1 MPKNLKPNHFE
12 RAGIYVDG
20 QRSGFRFNKPY
31 QASFMS
37 GMLVPFGDPIPVF
50 PGVKLDLN
58 LNATIRTNT
67 MVVPPLDG
75 IYIDFFSVWIP
86 HRIVFNHMPQFLG
99 ENDTTAW
106 TQSSTF
112 VYPSCTLSQLN
123 DSLTGYLANQAVDM
137 ADVSAANLFL
147 APHYGLFYN
156 VDLNTAGL
164 PAGSLSINILPMRG
178 YYMAWNHLFRDENYQ
193 RPVLF
198 DKGDT
203 GTTGEFGYFLRN
215 YAVGGNGN
223 ITSILGN
230 SLGDGLTYEEACLM
244 PVNKLH
250 DAFTSVLPEPQFGDA
265 VQLALAGEAPINAGD
280 DLTAFYQTSSG
291 QTNYLKFG
299 NASGGDLPSGNYLGA
314 NPVGAFASA
323 NSAGTVS
330 AYIGSTNL
338 YADLSNATAATINT
352 LRTSVMY
359 QRYLEALARGGRR
372 VPEYYDSIYSVRNTA
387 AARDYPELIARSRYM
402 LGVNQVV
409 ATADSSGNDWSS
421 HLGDTGAFSLTN
433 LRGIPCCEKDFTE
446 FGYLHIFYC
455 VRTANRYSQMI
466 QPHFLKSSLLDE
478 YNPFFDHIGDV
489 GIPNTTVNVL
499 ANTSGNF
506 GYQEA
511 WWDERTQLGMSVGA
525 LNKVYGSLKYWVLGE
540 VFDGTLTTCTPSYLT
555 FDPAIFD
562 DLFVSAYYAYPQFL
576 MDGLIYGKKVARMSQ
591 HSIPGIVGRI

>member
-12 RAGIYVDG
+12 RAGIYVEG

-31 QASFMS
+31 QGSFMS

-75 IYIDFFSVWIP
+75 IYVDFFCVWVP
-86 HRIVFNHMPQFLG
+86 HRIVWTHMAQFLG

-106 TQSSTF
+106 TQSSTY
-112 VYPSCTLSQLN
+112 VYPSATLSQIN
-123 DSLTGYLANQAVDM
+123 DSLSGFMSMNAVDM
-137 ADVSAANLFL
+137 ADVTAANLFL
-147 APHYGLFYN
+147 APHYGLFYKT
-156 VDLNTAGL
+156 DLGTASL
-164 PAGSLSINILPMRG
+164 PAGNLPINILPFRG
-178 YYMAWNHLFRDENYQ
+178 YYMIWNHLFRDENYQ

-203 GTTGEFGYFLRN
+203 GTTGEFGYFLRD
-215 YAVGGNGN
+215 YSVGVNGT

-230 SLGDGLTYEEACLM
+230 TLGDGLTYQEASLM
-244 PVNKLH
+244 PLNKLH

-265 VQLALAGEAPINAGD
+265 VELAIAGEAPLNAGD
-280 DLTAFYQTSSG
+280 TLKKFYATSSG
-291 QTNYLKFG
+291 QTNILKFG
-299 NASGGDLPSGNYLGA
+299 DASGVNSAFGGLSNFSTGVGVSTNSSGN
-314 NPVGAFASA
+314 
-323 NSAGTVS
+323 
-330 AYIGSTNL
+330 AYAYVGSTNL
-338 YADLSNATAATINT
+338 YADLSQATAVTINT

-372 VPEYYDSIYSVRNTA
+372 VPEYYDSIYSVKNTA
-387 AARDYPELIARSRYM
+387 AARDYPELISRSRYI

-409 ATADSSGNDWSS
+409 ATADSAGTDWSS

-446 FGYLHIFYC
+446 FGYLHILYG

-499 ANTSGNF
+499 ATTSGNF

-540 VFDGTLTTCTPSYLT
+540 VFNGSLTTCTPSYLT
-555 FDPAIFD
+555 FDPGIFD
-562 DLFVSAYYAYPQFL
+562 DLFVSAYYTYPQFL